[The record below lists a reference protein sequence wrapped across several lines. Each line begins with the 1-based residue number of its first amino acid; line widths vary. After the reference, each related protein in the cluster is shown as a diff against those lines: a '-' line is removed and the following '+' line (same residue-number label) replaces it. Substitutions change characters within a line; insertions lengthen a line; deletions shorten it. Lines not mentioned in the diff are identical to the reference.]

1 MKAGHFGL
9 DPTRT
14 GYANVLDHQQSDDS
28 DFPEAIRKTLKSARR
43 LCERKYVEKIYA
55 RRICDEI
62 MAAIRIAGTG
72 SSASSSWS
80 RPLTEVQSVRIQFFL
95 NLKV

>member
-14 GYANVLDHQQSDDS
+14 GYANVLDHQQSDDFYFL
-28 DFPEAIRKTLKSARR
+28 DALRKTLKSARI

-55 RRICDEI
+55 RQICDEI

-72 SSASSSWS
+72 S
-80 RPLTEVQSVRIQFFL
+80 E
-95 NLKV
+95 